1 MALYTSNS
9 EFDLETRVQLTN
21 EMPTTRDY
29 EYLHHSLRN
38 DTWKWLIGTEDVTY
52 DLPVGGSES
61 HNLEAPVKIV
71 NGKQAENYGPNKQQ
85 VWDPTTESYVEKTPT
100 FYKMEINGV
109 LAAEHDLFLHEIYRY
124 LSCLYPDHPDWLNL
138 LTRNEILDAFNNAAA
153 MVDYKPNNEFFR
165 LVAETIQSDDPDVE
179 EFKLNLRNLT
189 NNATPRQEASKETG
203 YYQGKKTYEQPSRG
217 IPLNSTDVRDC
228 YSTAGYYRPWWNILQ
243 PWYVSND
250 DPKEQDRF
258 DGLNEG
264 LLLANLSFRVFLWW
278 TLFFGIAM
286 FCFNFLRVFADNN
299 ICRSVVCVLHF

>member
-71 NGKQAENYGPNKQQ
+71 NGKQAENYGPSKQQ
-85 VWDPTTESYVEKTPT
+85 VWDPTTESYVEEAPT
-100 FYKMEINGV
+100 FHKMEINGV
-109 LAAEHDLFLHEIYRY
+109 LSAEHDLFLHEIYRY

-189 NNATPRQEASKETG
+189 SNAARRKFYGSMLG
-203 YYQGKKTYEQPSRG
+203 YRMYGHDAFENVSVFPVGKTLTLDSVNEDEWRENKKKNFEKKQKSVSG
-217 IPLNSTDVRDC
+217 EEILLIHLMNAIKL
-228 YSTAGYYRPWWNILQ
+228 YSA
-243 PWYVSND
+243 V
-250 DPKEQDRF
+250 
-258 DGLNEG
+258 
-264 LLLANLSFRVFLWW
+264 
-278 TLFFGIAM
+278 
-286 FCFNFLRVFADNN
+286 
-299 ICRSVVCVLHF
+299 